1 MFTHLHIH
9 TEYSLLDGMCHIQD
23 VLLKAQGMGMNSLAI
38 TDHGSLYGAIEFYVE
53 ARNSGIKPIIGCE
66 VYVAPSGRK
75 SRAEKNSYHL
85 VLLARDRQGYQNLTQ
100 LVTKAYLEG
109 FYYKPRMDK
118 EILEE
123 YHEGLVA
130 LSGCLKGEIP
140 QLLLQGRVDEAK
152 AVALWYKEVFGDFY
166 LEIQRHSLP
175 EEEKI
180 NPLLISLASELN
192 LPLVATNDV
201 HYVEK
206 ADVKP
211 HDILLCI
218 QTNRKLQDEGRLRM
232 GDSFYLKSPLEMAD
246 LFSDLPQAVENTE
259 RVAELCNLELEFG
272 HFHLPEMTSGD
283 KNAHEFL
290 SELCFKGLKERS
302 PQPPPEVEERLRYEL
317 EVIQRT
323 EFANYFLVVWDIISF
338 AKEKGIS
345 FGVRGSAA
353 ASLVLYVL
361 GITSID
367 PLKYG
372 LVFERFLNVE
382 RKEMPDIDL
391 DFEDDRRDEVIH
403 YVTRKYGEDHVAQ
416 IITFGTMGARAAIR
430 DVGRVMGIPLSKVDR
445 VAKLI
450 PSLGM
455 TLDEAAKD
463 IGELRDLCS
472 SDESIKEIFQ
482 FAQKLEGTVRHASTH
497 AAGIVISREPLILFC
512 PLQKGKEGRV
522 MTQFSMESIAHIGLL
537 KLDLLGLANLSILAR
552 TRELIRENRGEEAD
566 LQNLPMNDQRT
577 FDLLSSGETGG
588 IFQLEG
594 EGMRKYIR
602 RLSPSCFSD
611 VAAMVALYRPGPK
624 DYIPH
629 FIAAKKGEE
638 AISYPHPSLSDI
650 LGETYGVIV
659 YQEQVLHIAQRFAGY
674 TLGEAD
680 LFRKA
685 IGKKIPRLMEEERER
700 FVQGAQ
706 EKGFSS
712 EVARGVFDLISP
724 FAGYAFNKSHSVSYA
739 LIAYQGA
746 FFKANYSLEYM
757 TALLQV
763 SAGNQDKV
771 GSAIAE
777 CRRLGIDVLPPN
789 INQSDIN
796 FGVREKSISYGL
808 GAIKNIGEAAT
819 APLISCRK
827 TGGPF
832 SSIEDLCRRF
842 DFRGIN
848 RKVTESLIKAGA
860 LDDFGRRGA
869 LLKHI
874 DGIILLAQ
882 RERKRKDSGQ
892 TTMFDL
898 WEDLPSLNIGSE
910 DAPLEDKIAWE
921 KDLLGVSFS
930 KAQNGN
936 LVISLTQGEDE
947 KKDLDFLC
955 QVIEVLH
962 RYPGQT
968 KVYLDIG
975 GNGGKRNLVEMAER
989 VDPCPDFSH
998 DLTELV
1004 DGIKVVYEIKAA
1016 QSFKICS

>member
-9 TEYSLLDGMCHIQD
+9 TEYSLLDGMCHIKD
-23 VLLKAQGMGMNSLAI
+23 LLLKSKEMEMDTLAI
-38 TDHGSLYGAIEFYVE
+38 TDHGSLYGVIEFYVE
-53 ARNSGIKPIIGCE
+53 ARNLGIKPIIGCE

-75 SRAEKNSYHL
+75 SKAEKNSYHL

-109 FYYKPRMDK
+109 FYYKPRVDK

-130 LSGCLKGEIP
+130 LSGCLKGEIS

-152 AVALWYKEVFGDFY
+152 VVALWYKKVFGDFY

-180 NPLLISLASELN
+180 NPLLISLASELDI
-192 LPLVATNDV
+192 PLVATNDV

-218 QTNRKLQDEGRLRM
+218 QTNRKLQDKNRLRM
-232 GDSFYLKSPLEMAD
+232 GDSFYLKSPSEMEE
-246 LFSDLPQAVENTE
+246 LFSDLPQAIQNTE
-259 RVAELCNLELEFG
+259 RVAKLCNLELEFG

-283 KNAHEFL
+283 KNPYEL
-290 SELCFKGLKERS
+290 LCELCFKGLEEHYS
-302 PQPPPEVEERLRYEL
+302 LSSPEVRERLRYEL
-317 EVIQRT
+317 EVIQKT
-323 EFANYFLVVWDIISF
+323 EFANYFLVVWDIVSF

-353 ASLVLYVL
+353 ASLVLYAL

-430 DVGRVMGIPLSKVDR
+430 DVGRVMGIPLTKVDR

-463 IGELRDLCS
+463 IGELRDLCR
-472 SDESIKEIFQ
+472 SDESIKELFQ
-482 FAQKLEGTVRHASTH
+482 SAKKLEGTVRHASTH
-497 AAGIVISREPLILFC
+497 AAGIVISREPLTSFC
-512 PLQKGKEGRV
+512 PLQKGKEGKI
-522 MTQFSMESIAHIGLL
+522 MTQFSMESIARIGLL

-552 TRELIRENRGEEAD
+552 TRELIRENRGEEID
-566 LQNLPMNDQRT
+566 LHHIPMDDRRT
-577 FDLLSSGETGG
+577 FDLLSKGETGG

-602 RLSPSCFSD
+602 RLAPSSFSD
-611 VAAMVALYRPGPK
+611 VAAMIALYRPGPK

-659 YQEQVLHIAQRFAGY
+659 YQEQVLHIAQTFAGY

-700 FVQGAQ
+700 FIEGAM

-712 EVARGVFDLISP
+712 KVAEGVFNLISP

-746 FFKANYSLEYM
+746 FFKANYGLEYM
-757 TALLQV
+757 TALLRV
-763 SAGNQDKV
+763 SEGNQDKV
-771 GSAIAE
+771 RQGIAE

-789 INQSDIN
+789 VNQSDIN
-796 FGVREKSISYGL
+796 FRILGNSISYGL
-808 GAIKNIGEAAT
+808 GAIKNIGEAAISS
-819 APLISCRK
+819 LVSCRK

-860 LDDFGRRGA
+860 LDELGKREA

-898 WEDLPSLNIGSE
+898 WEDLPSLDVGSE
-910 DAPLEDKIAWE
+910 DAPLEDKIVWE

-930 KAQNGN
+930 EAQNRN

-947 KKDLDFLC
+947 ERDLDFLH
-955 QVIEVLH
+955 QVVEVLH

-968 KVYLDIG
+968 KVYLNIG
-975 GNGGKRNLVEMAER
+975 GNGDKGNLVEMAEL
-989 VDPCPDFSH
+989 VDPCPDLTH
-998 DLTELV
+998 DLAGV
-1004 DGIKVVYEIKAA
+1004 KAVYEIKPA
-1016 QSFKICS
+1016 QS